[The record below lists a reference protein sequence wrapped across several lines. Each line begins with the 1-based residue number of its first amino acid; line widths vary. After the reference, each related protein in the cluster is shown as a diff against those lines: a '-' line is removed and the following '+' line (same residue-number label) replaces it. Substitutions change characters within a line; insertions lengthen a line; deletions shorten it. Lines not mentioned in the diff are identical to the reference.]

1 MENPT
6 KISTYNPEIG
16 ERLDSYPVHSSAQL
30 DSLLKGSQEAFREW
44 RKTSREERNTALRK
58 LADLLERDKTDFAQL
73 IKNEMGK
80 PIAEGIAEIEK
91 CAACARYYADESERA
106 LTPIEVTTEAKRS
119 FVTFEPLG
127 TVLAIM
133 PWNFPFW
140 QVVRCA
146 APALSAGNAVVLKHA
161 SNVTGCALELERLF
175 TSATGKKDLFRAVLV
190 PGKDAVKLISRREIS
205 AVSLTGSTAVG
216 REVGAAAGKALK
228 KCVLELGGSDAYVVL
243 ADADV
248 EAAAKICA
256 ESRMINGGQSCI
268 AAKRFIVE
276 KPVVEKFTELFVN
289 EMKNKV
295 IGPMARR
302 DLRDE
307 LQRQVD
313 RSVKQGA
320 KLLCGGKVPGG
331 NGFHYPPTVLAGVKP
346 GMVAFDEELFGPV
359 GAIIEAEDEMDA
371 LRMANQSV
379 YGLGAAVF
387 TKDLAKAERIA
398 RDELEA
404 GSCFGN
410 ALVRSDP
417 RLPFGGI
424 KDSGYG
430 RELAG
435 FGLREFTNVKTI
447 YIDEPAR
454 AELPRSE

>member
-6 KISTYNPEIG
+6 KISTFNPEIG
-16 ERLDSYPVHSSAQL
+16 ERLDSYPVHTWGQL
-30 DSLLKGSQEAFREW
+30 DTLLKLSQSAFHKW
-44 RKTSREERNTALRK
+44 RNSPRSQRTAMLLK
-58 LADLLERDKTDFAQL
+58 LADLLERDKLDFAQL

-80 PIAEGIAEIEK
+80 PIEEGVAEIEK
-91 CAACARYYADESERA
+91 CASCARYYAEESEKA
-106 LTPIEVTTEAKRS
+106 LAPVNIPTEARSS

-140 QVVRCA
+140 QVIRCA

-175 TSATGKKDLFRAVLV
+175 AAASGIPDLFRAVLI
-190 PGKDAVKLISRREIS
+190 PGKEAVKLIGRPEIS
-205 AVSLTGSTAVG
+205 AVSLTGSTVVG
-216 REVGAAAGKALK
+216 REVASAAGKALK
-228 KCVLELGGSDAYVVL
+228 KCVLELGGSDAYVIL
-243 ADADV
+243 ADADL
-248 EAAAKICA
+248 ESAARICA
-256 ESRMINGGQSCI
+256 QSRMINGGQSCI

-276 KPVVEKFTELFVN
+276 KSVLNPFIELFLP
-289 EMKNKV
+289 EIQKKH

-320 KLLCGGKVPGG
+320 KLLCGGKVPSG
-331 NGFHYPPTVLAGVKP
+331 NGFHYPATVLTEVKP
-346 GMVAFDEELFGPV
+346 GMVAFDDELFGPV
-359 GAIIEAEDEMDA
+359 AAIVEAENEEDA
-371 LRMANQSV
+371 IRLANLTTF
-379 YGLGAAVF
+379 GLGAAVF
-387 TKDLAKAERIA
+387 TKNLEKAEKIA
-398 RDELEA
+398 RDRLEA

-430 RELAG
+430 RELSA
-435 FGLREFTNVKTI
+435 FGIREFTNIKTI
-447 YIDEPAR
+447 YIAEPNT
-454 AELPRSE
+454 

>member
-16 ERLDSYPVHSSAQL
+16 ERLDSYPVHNAAQL
-30 DSLLKGSQEAFREW
+30 DALFKASQAAFREW
-44 RKTSREERNTALRK
+44 KKSGREERTAVLNK
-58 LADLLERDKTDFAQL
+58 LAELLERDKADFAQL

-80 PIAEGIAEIEK
+80 PIAEGLAEVEK
-91 CAACARYYADESERA
+91 CAACARYYAEESGKA
-106 LTPIEVTTEAKRS
+106 LAPQDVSTEAKRS
-119 FVTFEPLG
+119 FVAFEPLG

-146 APALSAGNAVVLKHA
+146 APAISAGNAVVLKHA

-175 TSATGKKDLFRAVLV
+175 ASATGRQDLFRAVLV
-190 PGKDAVKLISRREIS
+190 PGKDAGKLIARPEVA
-205 AVSLTGSTAVG
+205 AVSLTGSTGVG
-216 REVGAAAGKALK
+216 REVAAAAGRALK

-248 EAAAKICA
+248 DSAAKICA
-256 ESRMINGGQSCI
+256 QSRLINGGQSCI
-268 AAKRFIVE
+268 SAKRFIVH
-276 KPVVEKFTELFVN
+276 KSVAPKFTEIFVT
-289 EMKNKV
+289 EMQKKQ
-295 IGPMARR
+295 IGPMARK

-320 KLLCGGKVPGG
+320 KILCGGKVPSG
-331 NGFHYPPTVLAGVKP
+331 NGFHYPPTVLTGVRP

-359 GAIIEAEDEMDA
+359 AAIVEAEDEADA
-371 LRMANQSV
+371 IRLANQTV
-379 YGLGAAVF
+379 FGLGAAVF

-430 RELAG
+430 RELAS

-447 YIDEPAR
+447 YIDEAK
-454 AELPRSE
+454 

>member
-16 ERLDSYPVHSSAQL
+16 ERLDSYPVHNAAQL
-30 DSLLKGSQEAFREW
+30 DALFRASQAAFREW
-44 RKTSREERNTALRK
+44 KKTGREERNAALRK
-58 LADLLERDKTDFAQL
+58 LAELLERDKAEFAQL

-80 PIAEGIAEIEK
+80 PIAEGLAEVEK
-91 CAACARYYADESERA
+91 CAACARYYAEESEKVLA
-106 LTPIEVTTEAKRS
+106 PIEVSTEAKRS
-119 FVTFEPLG
+119 LVTFEPLG

-140 QVVRCA
+140 QAVRCA
-146 APALSAGNAVVLKHA
+146 APAISAGNAVVLKHA

-175 TSATGKKDLFRAVLV
+175 SAATGRPDLFRAVLV
-190 PGKDAVKLISRREIS
+190 PGKDAGKLIARPEVA
-205 AVSLTGSTAVG
+205 AVSLTGSTSVG
-216 REVGAAAGKALK
+216 REVAAAAGRALK

-248 EAAAKICA
+248 EQAAKVCA
-256 ESRMINGGQSCI
+256 QSRLINGGQSCI
-268 AAKRFIVE
+268 SAKRFIVE
-276 KPVVEKFTELFVN
+276 GPVLARFTETFVN
-289 EMKNKV
+289 AMQKKT
-295 IGPMARR
+295 IGPMARK

-320 KLLCGGKVPGG
+320 RLLCGGKVPSG

-359 GAIIEAEDEMDA
+359 AAIVEAENEQDA
-371 LRMANQSV
+371 IRLANQSQF
-379 YGLGAAVF
+379 GLGAAVF

-398 RDELEA
+398 REELEA

-417 RLPFGGI
+417 RLPFGGV

-447 YIDEPAR
+447 WIDAT
-454 AELPRSE
+454 

>member
-16 ERLDSYPVHSSAQL
+16 ERLDSYPVHNAGQL
-30 DSLLKGSQEAFREW
+30 DALFRASRAAFLEW
-44 RKTSREERNTALRK
+44 KKTGREERNAALRK
-58 LADLLERDKTDFAQL
+58 LAELLERDKAEFAQL

-80 PIAEGIAEIEK
+80 PIAEGLAEVEK
-91 CAACARYYADESERA
+91 CAACARYYAEESEKVLA
-106 LTPIEVTTEAKRS
+106 PIEVSTEAKRS
-119 FVTFEPLG
+119 LVTFEPLG

-140 QVVRCA
+140 QAVRCA
-146 APALSAGNAVVLKHA
+146 APAISAGNAVVLKHA

-175 TSATGKKDLFRAVLV
+175 SAATGRPDLFRAVLV
-190 PGKDAVKLISRREIS
+190 PGKEAGKLIARPEVA
-205 AVSLTGSTAVG
+205 AVSLTGSTSVG
-216 REVGAAAGKALK
+216 REVASAAGRALK

-248 EAAAKICA
+248 EQAAKVCA
-256 ESRMINGGQSCI
+256 QSRLINGGQSCI
-268 AAKRFIVE
+268 SAKRFIVE
-276 KPVVEKFTELFVN
+276 SPVLARFTETFVA
-289 EMKNKV
+289 EMQKKT
-295 IGPMARR
+295 IGPMARK

-320 KLLCGGKVPGG
+320 RLLCGGKVPSG

-359 GAIIEAEDEMDA
+359 AAIVEAENEQDA
-371 LRMANQSV
+371 IRLANQSQF
-379 YGLGAAVF
+379 GLGAAVF

-398 RDELEA
+398 REELDA

-417 RLPFGGI
+417 RLPFGGV

-447 YIDEPAR
+447 WIDAT
-454 AELPRSE
+454 